1 MLSLSLCLCV
11 SLVLGRVMRALY
23 RALKTGHQEGVG
35 AGGMEGVSQLPLRK
49 SEPSDSKT
57 INVCMAARR
66 IRLLPTSYF
75 LLPTSY
81 CLLPTSYSQAARR
94 IRRANPVTPPPS
106 NPSTRAALDQLRSLQ
121 IVNKQFREIP
131 ESESVEVPAE
141 APDVLTRL
149 LDAPPFAMPPLDV
162 LPMLSCR
169 SSVSESAGGTARC
182 SEVGTARSSARS
194 LRTIDTKWE
203 YIPTPALSARG
214 TAELRREPSQMC
226 LCAQQPNL
234 EMGPQGAVEAQA
246 APQRGRAPVPPLNV
260 RPAAK
265 LVRRDTQ
272 LLLDAGVVRSHAL
285 VVGQPPVPGAPHG
298 ASAVVPP
305 AGSSPAASSLTA
317 CLVGGLRMP
326 SLRSAASPRRLSPR
340 RSVLAAPVSSRAVA
354 PVI

>member
-1 MLSLSLCLCV
+1 VLSLSLCLCM

-23 RALKTGHQEGVG
+23 RTLKAGHQEGVW
-35 AGGMEGVSQLPLRK
+35 AGGTEGGSQSPPRK
-49 SEPSDSKT
+49 SEPSNSKT

-66 IRLLPTSYF
+66 V
-75 LLPTSY
+75 
-81 CLLPTSYSQAARR
+81 
-94 IRRANPVTPPPS
+94 RRANPVTPSPS

-131 ESESVEVPAE
+131 ESESAEEPAE
-141 APDVLTRL
+141 APDMLTRL

-169 SSVSESAGGTARC
+169 SCVSEAAGSTAQF

-194 LRTIDTKWE
+194 SRTSTAKWE
-203 YIPTPALSARG
+203 YIPTPLSARG
-214 TAELRREPSQMC
+214 MAELRWEPSEVC
-226 LCAQQPNL
+226 SCAQLPNV
-234 EMGPQGAVEAQA
+234 EMGPQTAIEAQA
-246 APQRGRAPVPPLNV
+246 GPHRGRAPVPPLNV